1 MGSTKKLCICIV
13 LILDD
18 PENLRKEV
26 KIMKKT
32 LGCLWLCTVIIWGCS
47 SAPEP
52 QAEPSKKEIRQDAD
66 GFFKKM
72 QQEEGA
78 AKPANP

>member
-1 MGSTKKLCICIV
+1 MCLGMA

-18 PENLRKEV
+18 PENLCKEV
-26 KIMKKT
+26 KTMNKT
-32 LGCLWLCTVIIWGCS
+32 LGCLWLCSVIIWGCS
-47 SAPEP
+47 SVPEP